1 MSERILKLNSLI
13 ALEVGSLILS
23 EVDFKPGVFATISRV
38 STAHDL
44 SEAKVYVQPFP
55 TSDIDYVMKTLD
67 HEKYAMQKILHK
79 KLHLKILPKIFFV
92 ADRGGIDMESI
103 DQALSHDA

>member
-23 EVDFKPGVFATISRV
+23 EVDFKPGVFATISSV

-44 SEAKVYVQPFP
+44 SEAKIHVQPFP
-55 TSDIDYVMKTLD
+55 TAEIDYIMKTLD
-67 HEKYAMQKILHK
+67 HEKYMIQKKLHK
-79 KLHLKILPKIFFV
+79 KLHLKVLPKISFV
-92 ADRGGIDMESI
+92 ADRGAIDLENI
-103 DQALSHDA
+103 DQALSKDM